1 MLLDERRSQ
10 DADLLGDE
18 KLIQRVLNGHTEDF
32 RELMQRYQGSVFRL
46 AYRITNS
53 RDEADDVAQESFVL
67 VYRSLRGY
75 REEGRLW
82 PWIRRITVNCCLKK
96 LSRKHPSEN
105 LEEVPD
111 VAADSVE
118 QQVLAKLA
126 LDEVRSAISELPG
139 PYRTVI
145 VLRYLEEMSHG
156 EIAELVGDSVAA
168 VQVRL
173 HRARKALTA
182 RLASEVRDEV

>member
-1 MLLDERRSQ
+1 M
-10 DADLLGDE
+10 LGDE
-18 KLIQRVLNGHTEDF
+18 KVIQRVLSGRTEDF

-53 RDEADDVAQESFVL
+53 REEADDVAQESFVL

-82 PWIRRITVNCCLKK
+82 PWIRRITVNCCLKR
-96 LSRKHPSEN
+96 LARQHSDET
-105 LEEVPD
+105 LDEVPD
-111 VAADSVE
+111 VAADPVE
-118 QQVLAKLA
+118 EQVLARLE
-126 LDEVRSAISELPG
+126 LDEVRGAISRLPD

-145 VLRYLEEMSHG
+145 VLRYLEEMSHS
-156 EIAELVGDSVAA
+156 EIAEVVGDSVAA

-182 RLASEVRDEV
+182 RLASEARDEV